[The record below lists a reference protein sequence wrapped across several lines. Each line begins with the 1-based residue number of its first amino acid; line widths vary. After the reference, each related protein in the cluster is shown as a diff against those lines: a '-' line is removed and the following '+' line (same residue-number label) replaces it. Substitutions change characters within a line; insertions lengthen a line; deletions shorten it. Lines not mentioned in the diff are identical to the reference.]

1 MSTVAPLDT
10 VPETAPSLVVTS
22 LLAVTAGMMQPHI
35 PVLHLFIFHPWNV
48 YIRMLM
54 VTRRSPEHKASE
66 CPNPRTAEGVECRR
80 CNDGKQ
86 AQHTVTQPPPP
97 PANAVLVTGLL
108 DDNLF

>member
-1 MSTVAPLDT
+1 MLVFCFWEQLSQ
-10 VPETAPSLVVTS
+10 ESLV
-22 LLAVTAGMMQPHI
+22 
-35 PVLHLFIFHPWNV
+35 LFGGGRNGPPNE
-48 YIRMLM
+48 
-54 VTRRSPEHKASE
+54 EHDSR
-66 CPNPRTAEGVECRR
+66 CDPNPRTAEGVECRR